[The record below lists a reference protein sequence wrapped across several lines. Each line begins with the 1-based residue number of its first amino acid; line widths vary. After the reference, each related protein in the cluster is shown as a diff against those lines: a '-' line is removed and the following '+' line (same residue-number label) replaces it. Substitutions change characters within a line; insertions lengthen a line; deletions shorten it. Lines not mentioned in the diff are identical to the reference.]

1 MQNVG
6 IDIGANRLLS
16 RLMWDFELLDDT
28 GPVMPPA
35 LWNDWLTAEPARALE
50 LLAAV
55 PESELAYYPVSK
67 AVGSPRNST
76 PDLVEPIAG

>member
-1 MQNVG
+1 V
-6 IDIGANRLLS
+6 IL
-16 RLMWDFELLDDT
+16 
-28 GPVMPPA
+28 PPA

-55 PESELAYYPVSK
+55 PESELTYYPVSK

-76 PDLVEPIAG
+76 PDLVEPIAA